1 MGEVILQITDLN
13 IGFSPDFHV
22 VHQVSFDVKKGE
34 TVGIVG
40 ESGSGKSITSL
51 AIMGLLPSGG
61 LISNG
66 TIDYFSQET
75 NAWIDCTQL
84 QNLKDIRGKKIAMI
98 FQEPMTALNPVFTC
112 GYQVSE
118 MLITHL
124 KISATEAKKITLDLF
139 NEVKLPRAEEMYDK
153 YPHQIS
159 GGQKQRVMIAM
170 AISCNPDVLIADEPT
185 TALDVTVQKNILD
198 LLKEIQTQRNMGMIF
213 ISHDL
218 GIIKN
223 IANQVLVMQKGNVV
237 EQGSADAIFN
247 HAQHVYTKALIA
259 CKPPL
264 DKRFEQLPTVQDF
277 IKDPSG
283 DFIRES
289 NPQNRVLQ
297 HQKIYQVPPILQV
310 QNLSVYYPNQTNFW
324 GKTTSFVKAVNEVS
338 FEVYPGETLGLIGE
352 SGCGKTTIGRT
363 IVGLQEITQGN
374 IIFKDKS
381 IKEFNAQD
389 WAEYRKSVQIIFQDP
404 YSSLNPR
411 LTIGKAIQE
420 PIAFYNKHLTEKEL
434 KEKVEYLLLKV
445 GLLPEHYNRYP
456 HEFSGGQ
463 RQRISI
469 ARTLALEPKFIIC
482 DESVSAL
489 DVSVQAQVLNILND
503 LKAEFGLSYIFIS
516 HDLSVIK
523 YMCDRMIVL
532 NKNGEV
538 EEKGECDSI
547 YANPK
552 STYTQKLIAA
562 IPQ

>member
-13 IGFSPDFHV
+13 IGFSPDFDV
-22 VHQVSFDVKKGE
+22 VQNISFDVKKGE

-51 AIMGLLPSGG
+51 AIMGLLPNGG
-61 LISNG
+61 FISKG
-66 TIDYFSQET
+66 SIQYFSSDKQQ
-75 NAWIDCTQL
+75 WLDCTVA
-84 QNLKDIRGKKIAMI
+84 QNLKDIRGKKISMI

-124 KISATEAKKITLDLF
+124 KISTTEAKKITLDLF
-139 NEVKLPRAEEMYDK
+139 NEVKLPRVEEIYDK

-198 LLKEIQTQRNMGMIF
+198 LLKEIQSQRNMGMIF

-237 EQGSADAIFN
+237 EQGNVATIFN

-283 DFIRES
+283 NFVRES
-289 NPQNRVLQ
+289 NPQNRILQ

-310 QNLSVYYPNQTNFW
+310 QNLSVHYPNQTNFW

-363 IVGLQEITQGN
+363 IVGLQEITKGD

-381 IKEFNAQD
+381 IKDFNAQD

-420 PIAFYNKHLTEKEL
+420 PIAFYHKHLTEKEL

-445 GLLPEHYNRYP
+445 GLQPEHYNRYP

-503 LKAEFGLSYIFIS
+503 LKTEFGLSYIFIS

-523 YMCDRMIVL
+523 YMCDRMVVL
-532 NKNGEV
+532 NKYGEV
-538 EEKGECDSI
+538 EEKGECDNI
-547 YANPK
+547 YTNPK

>member
-13 IGFSPDFHV
+13 IGFSPDFDV
-22 VHQVSFDVKKGE
+22 VQNISFDVKKGE

-51 AIMGLLPSGG
+51 AIMGLLPNGG
-61 LISNG
+61 FISKG
-66 TIDYFSQET
+66 SIQYFSSDKQQ
-75 NAWIDCTQL
+75 WLDCTVA
-84 QNLKDIRGKKIAMI
+84 QNLKDIRGKKISMI

-124 KISATEAKKITLDLF
+124 KISTTEAKKITLDLF
-139 NEVKLPRAEEMYDK
+139 NEVKLPRVEEIYDK

-198 LLKEIQTQRNMGMIF
+198 LLKEIQSQRNMGMIF

-237 EQGSADAIFN
+237 EQGNVATIFN

-289 NPQNRVLQ
+289 NPQNRILQ

-310 QNLSVYYPNQTNFW
+310 QNLSVHYPNQTNFW

-363 IVGLQEITQGN
+363 IVGLQEITKGD

-381 IKEFNAQD
+381 IKDFNAQD

-420 PIAFYNKHLTEKEL
+420 PIAFYHKYLTEKEL

-445 GLLPEHYNRYP
+445 GLQPEHYNRYP

-503 LKAEFGLSYIFIS
+503 LKTEFGLSYIFIS

-523 YMCDRMIVL
+523 YMCDRMVVL

-538 EEKGECDSI
+538 EEKGECDNI
-547 YANPK
+547 YANPR